1 VPVQRRYLPTSL
13 ILLGRPLAVL
23 KAWFLSVLHPT
34 IHQAWAIEI
43 CNCATRGCQ
52 YLFDLVHHRS
62 IVFWH
67 FRLSSLP
74 AFSPCPPE
82 RPVLATPVTNWQS
95 HFCPGLGRLSGLSYS
110 PLVSSSSI
118 TIAATTTLSTGSYA
132 HSGTQAR
139 RHVPSQ
145 TRSAGSPLIDRS
157 RATAF
162 TSSQGRTSFLLKTTP
177 PTRSITST
185 TDVCSLV
192 LPINSHR
199 AITTALP
206 SRFCTIFD

>member
-1 VPVQRRYLPTSL
+1 VVSSLLRRKCCSCLSLLSTGVPVQRRYLPTSL

-118 TIAATTTLSTGSYA
+118 TIVATTTLSTGSYA

-139 RHVPSQ
+139 TQPDTQCRLASH
-145 TRSAGSPLIDRS
+145 
-157 RATAF
+157 
-162 TSSQGRTSFLLKTTP
+162 
-177 PTRSITST
+177 RSISRH
-185 TDVCSLV
+185 CLYLV
-192 LPINSHR
+192 TGPHLISSKDHTPHKVDHIDH
-199 AITTALP
+199 
-206 SRFCTIFD
+206 